1 MKRTL
6 WTRNFL
12 LLVLGQASSLFGN
25 LILRLALSMYLL
37 EVTGSAAVFAGILS
51 AAALPTIILSPLGGV
66 LADRVDR
73 RRLMVLLDAL
83 TGAFVLAAALLLPV
97 AGGIAVATGLLIA
110 LSVLGAFE
118 TPTVQACIP
127 AMLAGDDIIR
137 GNAVVNQIASVS
149 ALVAPMLGGAL
160 YAALG
165 LGPVMHASV
174 GCFWVT
180 ALLECFIRLEP
191 QKAPPRQGAVAVIIG
206 DLGESLRFLVR
217 EQPDILRLL
226 LLAALSSF
234 FVMGV
239 AVVGMPY
246 LVRTVLGL
254 DAVWYG
260 GAESALAVAAIL
272 GSVAAG
278 LFTGRTAFRRLSW
291 VLASMGAFLIPA
303 GVVLMLPAGNVTRF
317 AVIAACFCG
326 VQAAVSVY
334 SILAVSA
341 VQQRTPAHMTGKVMA
356 CAATLGLC
364 AQPAGQ
370 LVYGILFDQ
379 AAGRPWLVLI
389 PTGVVIMAVG
399 VWSRRV
405 LRGLTL

>member
-6 WTRNFL
+6 WTRNFI

-165 LGPVMHASV
+165 LGPVMYASV

-206 DLGESLRFLVR
+206 DLG
-217 EQPDILRLL
+217 
-226 LLAALSSF
+226 
-234 FVMGV
+234 
-239 AVVGMPY
+239 
-246 LVRTVLGL
+246 
-254 DAVWYG
+254 
-260 GAESALAVAAIL
+260 
-272 GSVAAG
+272 
-278 LFTGRTAFRRLSW
+278 
-291 VLASMGAFLIPA
+291 
-303 GVVLMLPAGNVTRF
+303 
-317 AVIAACFCG
+317 
-326 VQAAVSVY
+326 
-334 SILAVSA
+334 
-341 VQQRTPAHMTGKVMA
+341 
-356 CAATLGLC
+356 
-364 AQPAGQ
+364 
-370 LVYGILFDQ
+370 
-379 AAGRPWLVLI
+379 
-389 PTGVVIMAVG
+389 
-399 VWSRRV
+399 
-405 LRGLTL
+405 